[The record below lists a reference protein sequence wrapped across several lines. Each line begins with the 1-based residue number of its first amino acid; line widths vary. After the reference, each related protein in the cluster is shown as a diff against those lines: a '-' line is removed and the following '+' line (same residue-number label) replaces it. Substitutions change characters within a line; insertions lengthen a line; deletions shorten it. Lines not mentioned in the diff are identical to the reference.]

1 MSRVNL
7 VTNPSATLNTNGWEA
22 FGDAEISSV
31 SVNSHF
37 GGTAFNLRFTSV
49 VADCGI
55 RSVNYI
61 DVTPSVVYTIS
72 VFPYIQAVSVND
84 SPITLR
90 LRVEWFS
97 DAYALLGSND
107 SDPVTAYPA
116 DRWADRRISLVA
128 QAYDANGGAGTRAT
142 KARISVYRSV
152 AGKTNE
158 VILLDGFLMERS
170 DYVGQFFNNFTQ
182 AEENKLVNQALKPV
196 PFPNITG
203 MQLNADVSLGD
214 LTLNTIDE
222 DGTVWVCTDIQGW
235 WNSAPSEVPD
245 ITRGTRDGSYSV
257 TGRRSAR
264 TITLS
269 GAFLPQ
275 DSTKIAKA
283 RNKLVEAIDL
293 VRRSTWLRTNE
304 DPTKAAEVWLIG
316 EPAIETVNARGRTQ
330 FTINLRAPDPIK
342 YEWNDKNQDGYSVT
356 SILPT
361 TNRLGRTL
369 VNNSGNTSINPEF
382 TVTGPL
388 GYGSFIDASGK
399 SSDTSIATS
408 FSLRKEGVIAS
419 ITKMSAVDEVVT
431 VTTDYISNLEVGD
444 VVSLSGIPDT
454 VNPVNSQTTVS
465 SVSNT
470 EPYTFSYNLANV
482 QNTADDI
489 PLTAAY
495 VSLVDSDVLTIDT
508 YNQSVIFNGSTSGHR
523 SKLEPLIDWIQLE
536 AGDNLVGLTDN
547 LEPYAARFKSY
558 NATTGVATLVLD
570 RAHNL
575 SVGDTLTMALPEY
588 ASIATSQIAGNEI
601 ILSTSGSHGFTA
613 GDKIDVVIST
623 AYTVVNK
630 EVDAHTTPATVS
642 VILKTDVDHSIRVG
656 DRISVTLPTTASI
669 TEKQATSSKVT
680 LTTSAPHG
688 FSAGDTV
695 SVVLPLTGY
704 ISSRKVE
711 NGKVTL
717 VTNPPHNFSVGDSVQ
732 VVLPT
737 TVNVTSKTISGTQAT
752 LTTATTHGYAVGDV
766 VQVSLPTSV
775 NIATTSSFSW
785 GGASGG
791 YLMTIN
797 TATSHAFDVGDKITF
812 SGVTGTPDW
821 STGTRIIETVPSN
834 TSLTFYYFP
843 TPATASGNLAT
854 ASITNSTNTT
864 INGATGTRTLTAT
877 SAYTFGFE
885 TA

>member
-7 VTNPSATLNTNGWEA
+7 VTNPSASLNTNGWEA
-22 FGDAEISSV
+22 FGDAEIGRV
-31 SVNSHF
+31 SAESYS
-37 GGTAFNLRFTSV
+37 GGSAFSLRFTSV

-61 DVTPSVVYTIS
+61 DVVPSVLYTIS
-72 VFPYIQAVSVND
+72 VFPYIAAVSVEDN
-84 SPITLR
+84 PITLR
-90 LRVEWFS
+90 LRVDWLS
-97 DAYALLGSND
+97 SANAVLSSND
-107 SDPVTAYPA
+107 SDPVTVYPS
-116 DRWADRRISLVA
+116 DRWSDRRISLVA
-128 QAYDANGGAGTRAT
+128 QAFDDNGGTGTRAS

-152 AGKTNE
+152 PGVTNE

-182 AEENKLVNQALKPV
+182 AQENTLVNQALKPV

-235 WNSAPSEVPD
+235 WNSAPSEIPD

-264 TITLS
+264 TIRLS

-275 DSTKIAKA
+275 DSTKIASA

-293 VRRSTWLRTNE
+293 VRRSAWLRTNE
-304 DPTKAAEVWLIG
+304 NPTKAAEVWLIG
-316 EPAIETVNARGRTQ
+316 EPDIETVNARGRTQ
-330 FTINLRAPDPIK
+330 FSVNLRAPDPIK
-342 YEWNDKNQDGYSVT
+342 YEWNDRNQDGYSVK

-361 TNRLGRTL
+361 TNRFGRTL
-369 VNNSGNTSINPEF
+369 VNNSGNTFVNPEF

-399 SSDTSIATS
+399 SSDTSITTA
-408 FSLRKEGVIAS
+408 FSLRKKGVVAS
-419 ITKMSAVDEVVT
+419 ITSMSAVDEVVT

-444 VVSLSGIPDT
+444 VVSLSGIPGT
-454 VNPVNSQTTVS
+454 LNPVNSQTTVS
-465 SVSNT
+465 SVSDT
-470 EPYTFSYNLANV
+470 EPYTFSYDLANV
-482 QNTADDI
+482 ENTADDI

-508 YNQSVIFNGSTSGHR
+508 YNQSVIFNGNTSGHR
-523 SKLEPLIDWIQLE
+523 SKLEPLIDWVQFE
-536 AGDNLVGLTDN
+536 AGDNLIGLTDN
-547 LEPYAARFKSY
+547 LEPYSVRFKSY
-558 NATTGVATLVLD
+558 NATTGVATLVVD

-575 SVGDTLTMALPEY
+575 KVNDTLTLALP
-588 ASIATSQIAGNEI
+588 AQAPIATSQITDNEI
-601 ILSTSGSHGFTA
+601 TLSTEASHGFAA

-623 AYTVVNK
+623 AYTIINK

-642 VILKTDVDHSIRVG
+642 VTLKTDVDHSIRVG
-656 DRISVTLPTTASI
+656 DRISVTLPTTASV

-695 SVVLPLTGY
+695 SVVLPLVGF
-704 ISSRKVE
+704 ISSRKVQD
-711 NGKVTL
+711 GLVTL
-717 VTNPPHNFSVGDSVQ
+717 TTNPPHNFSVGDSVEI
-732 VVLPT
+732 VLPT
-737 TVNVTSKTISGTQAT
+737 TVNVASKTIIGSQAIF
-752 LTTATTHGYAVGDV
+752 TTATTHGYAVGDV
-766 VQVSLPTSV
+766 VQVSLPTTV
-775 NIATTSSFSW
+775 NIATSSSFSW
-785 GGASGG
+785 GGAAGG
-791 YLMTIN
+791 YLMTIT
-797 TATSHAFDVGDKITF
+797 TATNHAFDVGDKITF
-812 SGVTGTPDW
+812 SGVTSTPDW
-821 STGTRIIETVPSN
+821 STGTRIIESVPAN
-834 TSLTFYYFP
+834 NSLTFYYFP
-843 TPATASGNLAT
+843 TPATASGNLT
-854 ASITNSTNTT
+854 GASITNFTNTT
-864 INGATGTRTLTAT
+864 INGTGTRTLTST
-877 SAYTFGFE
+877 SAFTFGFE